1 MDLKT
6 NEGLIFRNQSE
17 NEKAPQFSGRID
29 VEGEQY
35 EIALWVREGAKGK
48 FYSAKIS
55 EPYQPKA
62 KGNNYSKGKSSGS
75 LTPKPKPKREAEE
88 DEDIFS

>member
-62 KGNNYSKGKSSGS
+62 KAKGQSKSSGS
-75 LTPKPKPKREAEE
+75 LTPKPKPKREADE
-88 DEDIFS
+88 DEDIFN

>member
-62 KGNNYSKGKSSGS
+62 KAKGKSSGS
-75 LTPKPKPKREAEE
+75 LTPKPKPKRESE

>member
-1 MDLKT
+1 MDIKT

-17 NEKAPQFSGRID
+17 NAKAPQFSGRINVD
-29 VEGEQY
+29 GEQY

-55 EPYQPKA
+55 EPYQPKGKA
-62 KGNNYSKGKSSGS
+62 KSAGGGDLK
-75 LTPKPKPKREAEE
+75 PKPKPKREAEDT